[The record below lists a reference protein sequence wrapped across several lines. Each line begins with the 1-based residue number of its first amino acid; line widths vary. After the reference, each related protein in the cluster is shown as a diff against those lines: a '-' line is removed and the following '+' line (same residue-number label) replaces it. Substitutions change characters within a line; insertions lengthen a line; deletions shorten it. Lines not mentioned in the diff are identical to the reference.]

1 MRMLQTCVR
10 LTEVNSQLSEIHSD
24 ACCATVLMHGLMK
37 VLVYVR
43 LQENSFKGCKVQGFR
58 EGSSSSRTEVEQT
71 QPYSKCLDKVRRS
84 CDTNGPH
91 CLAAVSFGLG
101 LKF

>member
-1 MRMLQTCVR
+1 
-10 LTEVNSQLSEIHSD
+10 
-24 ACCATVLMHGLMK
+24 
-37 VLVYVR
+37 
-43 LQENSFKGCKVQGFR
+43 
-58 EGSSSSRTEVEQT
+58 
-71 QPYSKCLDKVRRS
+71 LDKVRRS